1 MSISLDL
8 SFERTLPLPIFEQLE
23 QLVRQMAQ
31 EVGTEAFVLTEAVL
45 SSIPVQ
51 PPQEMFT
58 LVISQQFSVLLV
70 ASADEEAGRDEGAEG
85 KNPIFYPKSKITL
98 RASTER
104 QLLQTPPPYA
114 NSHKSGNLPK
124 RLPKQRTGLET
135 EATQWVQNHATSSS
149 WKDPSKRVAP
159 KPNIESSLSCDRTL
173 LNVKLTFDPEEITL
187 FLGELSQLLQHHPQ
201 AHEKL
206 QKYSQTPQLN
216 DARLQSKFTLLL
228 LSILVP
234 PSEPSTATVYPS
246 VSVCQPIENALHQQ
260 IAHERLLNQLTSQ
273 IRQSLDLPVII
284 ATVVEQV
291 REFLQLDRLV
301 IYQFEKTKEQI
312 IQNSTHTPLAI
323 AESPLTGCVVYEAR
337 STESIP
343 SVLNYKEEKCFIKN
357 SHCWNKYC
365 RGFTLAIADVEK
377 AYFLSPC
384 LLNFLKVIQ
393 VRAKMVAPVVFQE
406 KLWGLLIAHQCTES
420 RLWLES
426 EKNLLRS
433 IAEQLAIAIHQAEL
447 MSSLK
452 QEKQTLE
459 QRVVERT
466 QALYDASI
474 AAQAAS
480 RAKSEFLATMS
491 HELRTP
497 LTSIIGMSTTLLRWP
512 FGELSQRQ
520 RQYLQTIHDSGEHLL
535 ALIEDIL
542 ELSQIEA
549 GKAVLNISEFS
560 LTALAEASIRSF
572 FDKARR
578 QEVDLTLDLRIKPA
592 FHLSADPRRVGK
604 ILWNLLSNAIKFTP
618 EGGQVTLRIWS
629 EKGYAVLQV
638 EDTGIGISEENLSLL
653 FEKFQQLDTPLQRC
667 YEGTGLG
674 LALTKQLVELHRGR
688 IEVESTVGEGSI
700 FSVWLPSNYE

>member
-1 MSISLDL
+1 MSIPLNL
-8 SFERTLPLPIFEQLE
+8 SFERTLPLPIFEQLG

-31 EVGTEAFVLTEAVL
+31 ELGTEAVVLTEAVL

-51 PPQEMFT
+51 PSQEKFT
-58 LVISQQFSVLLV
+58 LVVSQQFSALLV
-70 ASADEEAGRDEGAEG
+70 ANPDEGAEG
-85 KNPIFYPKSKITL
+85 AQGEEPIFYPKSK
-98 RASTER
+98 TESP
-104 QLLQTPPPYA
+104 L
-114 NSHKSGNLPK
+114 GC
-124 RLPKQRTGLET
+124 E
-135 EATQWVQNHATSSS
+135 
-149 WKDPSKRVAP
+149 
-159 KPNIESSLSCDRTL
+159 RTL
-173 LNVKLTFDPEEITL
+173 VNVKLTFEPEEITL

-201 AHEKL
+201 AQVKL
-206 QKYSQTPQLN
+206 EKYSQTLQLN

-228 LSILVP
+228 LSILVSP
-234 PSEPSTATVYPS
+234 PEPPTATVYPS

-273 IRQSLDLPVII
+273 IRQNLNLPEIV

-301 IYQFEKTKEQI
+301 IYQFEKTGDEI
-312 IQNSTHTPLAI
+312 GRNSTHTQLPTTEFL
-323 AESPLTGCVVYEAR
+323 PLTGCVIYEAR

-343 SVLNYKEEKCFIKN
+343 SVLNYKEENCFIKN
-357 SHCWNKYC
+357 SHCWDKY
-365 RGFTLAIADVEK
+365 RQGFTLAIADVEK
-377 AYFLSPC
+377 AYILSPC
-384 LLNFLKVIQ
+384 LLDFLRLIQ

-406 KLWGLLIAHQCTES
+406 KLWGLLIAHQCIEP

-497 LTSIIGMSTTLLRWP
+497 LTSIIGMSATLLRWP
-512 FGELSQRQ
+512 LGELSQRQ
-520 RQYLQTIHDSGEHLL
+520 RQYLQTIYDSGEHLL

-549 GKAVLNISEFS
+549 EKAVLNISEFS
-560 LTALAEASIRSF
+560 VAALAEASIRSF
-572 FDKARR
+572 FDKAKR
-578 QEVDLTLDLRIKPA
+578 QQVDLTLDLRIKPA
-592 FHLSADPRRVGK
+592 FHLSADPRRVGQ

-638 EDTGIGISEENLSLL
+638 EDTGIGISEENLPLL
-653 FEKFQQLDTPLQRC
+653 FEKFQQLDTPLQRR

-688 IEVESTVGEGSI
+688 IEVESTVGQGSI
-700 FSVWLPSNYE
+700 FSVWLPRSCE